1 MKCNRRT
8 SYFISTMEFKEIDK
22 KPFIAGVLSIIL
34 GMFGVHRFYLKR
46 KLTGFIFLMISI
58 GSLEF
63 GKGNLAVILM
73 FISIIEGMVYIVR
86 GLVLLKEKITNIKTK
101 KDISIEELESVS
113 YGEKDRIKIKDE
125 KVKTS
130 EKEDEDE
137 LEIIEISKI
146 EPSKIIK
153 ENESGNIFKGNW
165 IKKLNIS
172 YDRSIMKVYQVKE
185 ESLNLYENLC
195 NFIDK
200 ELKSGSSSLNKEARR
215 IEIDNGYYNNIFY
228 TIYCISE
235 GHVTK
240 TYSGN
245 YNYYNQESSYRML
258 EEHLGNKLKD
268 KVFNKAKE
276 LEGNIS
282 FPNSETLKYFNL
294 TETGLPIEWWDKD
307 GNLRLEREFNKDE
320 LNILRATPL
329 RSTKVWELYKVK
341 KEIIELYLEIWK
353 TILNS
358 FKKDLEWKHNNKD
371 ILEKI
376 KKGGYEYFADYENG
390 NILASLIKVSENEIR
405 EVMPNTQILNLSKE
419 KNNINKYLPSELVE
433 DINNKTIE
441 YKNNMTDENLKGILK
456 EMLEN
461 DSNDW
466 RLKVE
471 EVLIE
476 DDYKRIDKL
485 IDYSEDENFIR
496 MAKEIIE
503 KTNDEKL
510 LLLCLYGIGKEENL
524 NQKNIKLLEYIIHSS
539 NISVYKSI
547 VQFKEVLSLELLD
560 RLLELKKP
568 IRKKIE
574 LDMDK
579 VKDSKKELNETVDII
594 KEYIG
599 DEEEAQKIDV
609 VEKIIEGKDDE
620 KLEFKYAEF
629 LKLVLD
635 KGSINVEE
643 GKKIAMD
650 NGTLLNAF
658 ISDVNQKLYEY
669 IKDQTIIIEGNYIK
683 IDDFYVDMVKELV
696 INEE

>member
-22 KPFIAGVLSIIL
+22 KPFIAGVLSIVL

-46 KLTGFIFLMISI
+46 KLTGIIFFMISI

-63 GKGNLAVILM
+63 GAGNLAVILM
-73 FISIIEGMVYIVR
+73 FISIIEGMVYIFS

-130 EKEDEDE
+130 EKEDADE

-165 IKKLNIS
+165 IKKLNIY

-185 ESLNLYENLC
+185 ETLNLYENLC

-200 ELKSGSSSLNKEARR
+200 ELKSDSSSLNKEARR

-245 YNYYNQESSYRML
+245 YSYHNQESSYRML

-276 LEGNIS
+276 LEENIS

-294 TETGLPIEWWDKD
+294 TKTGLPIEWWDKD
-307 GNLRLEREFNKDE
+307 GSLRLEREFNKDE
-320 LNILRATPL
+320 LNILRVTPL

-341 KEIIELYLEIWK
+341 KEIIELYLKIWK

-358 FKKDLEWKHNNKD
+358 FKKDLEWKDNNKD

-376 KKGGYEYFADYENG
+376 RNGGYEYFSDYENG

-441 YKNNMTDENLKGILK
+441 YKKNMTDENLKEILK
-456 EMLEN
+456 DMLEN
-461 DSNDW
+461 DSSDW

-476 DDYKRIDKL
+476 DDHKRIDKL
-485 IDYSEDENFIR
+485 IDYREDENFIR

-503 KTNDEKL
+503 KTKDEKL

-599 DEEEAQKIDV
+599 DEEEDPKIDV
-609 VEKIIEGKDDE
+609 VEEIIERKDDD

-635 KGSINVEE
+635 KGFINVEE

-669 IKDQTIIIEGNYIK
+669 IQDQTIIIEGNYIK